1 MKKFAV
7 FGNPISHS
15 ISPRLHNNAIL
26 GLNLDAFYGRVLLNN
41 GKDLRDNFLKLKLN
55 AANITLPFKIDAFRI
70 SDFKSKAADKI
81 GSVNTLVYKNEK
93 FYGYNTDAFGFWR
106 AVSKIGNFKN
116 AVILGAGGTTRAIS
130 YILHENGVK
139 FDILNRSDKSN
150 ENFECENFYTYENF
164 NSKDYDLVINS
175 TSAGLK
181 DENLPAT
188 KEILDEILNRAK
200 LAFDVIY
207 GKVTPFLNLAE
218 KYGLKTSDGAQ
229 MLVFQAVL
237 ALNLFYDNTLNE
249 TKILKFMNEALKL
262 K

>member
-1 MKKFAV
+1 M
-7 FGNPISHS
+7 
-15 ISPRLHNNAIL
+15 
-26 GLNLDAFYGRVLLNN
+26 
-41 GKDLRDNFLKLKLN
+41 
-55 AANITLPFKIDAFRI
+55 
-70 SDFKSKAADKI
+70 
-81 GSVNTLVYKNEK
+81 
-93 FYGYNTDAFGFWR
+93 
-106 AVSKIGNFKN
+106 
-116 AVILGAGGTTRAIS
+116 
-130 YILHENGVK
+130 HENGIK